1 MNVTG
6 AGPGFGL
13 HIVDVAVDKETG
25 RVDIKRY
32 TVVEDAGK
40 AIHRLQ
46 VEGQFQ
52 GGAVQ
57 GIGWALNEEYYYGED
72 GRMQNPSFLDYR
84 MPVASDVPMI
94 DTEIVEIPNPRHP
107 YGLRGV
113 GEVPVV
119 PTMAAIANAVGQVH
133 RRAPAVAADVAAE
146 DAEADRGA
154 QGEERRVSN
163 GSPPAVRGEAALLV
177 HGHGAPS
184 VLLEPLRRA
193 LELQG
198 FRAVNWPYRS
208 LWGSIE
214 AHAANLA
221 VKAQEF
227 NEDIGVERLHFVGHS
242 MGAIVVRRALAMAR
256 PRKLG
261 RVVLLAPPNRGA
273 RLADFALRLFGRR
286 LCAAM
291 ELCSH
296 PDSYVN
302 RLPPATD
309 LECGIIAASWDQVVS
324 LELNAFAR

>member
-1 MNVTG
+1 M
-6 AGPGFGL
+6 
-13 HIVDVAVDKETG
+13 
-25 RVDIKRY
+25 
-32 TVVEDAGK
+32 
-40 AIHRLQ
+40 
-46 VEGQFQ
+46 
-52 GGAVQ
+52 
-57 GIGWALNEEYYYGED
+57 
-72 GRMQNPSFLDYR
+72 
-84 MPVASDVPMI
+84 
-94 DTEIVEIPNPRHP
+94 
-107 YGLRGV
+107 
-113 GEVPVV
+113 
-119 PTMAAIANAVGQVH
+119 
-133 RRAPAVAADVAAE
+133 
-146 DAEADRGA
+146 
-154 QGEERRVSN
+154 SN

-227 NEDIGVERLHFVGHS
+227 DEDIGVERLHFVGHS

-261 RVVLLAPPNRGA
+261 RVVLLAPPNCGA

-296 PDSYVN
+296 PNSYVN

-309 LECGIIAASWDQVVS
+309 LECGIIAASWDHVVS
-324 LELNAFAR
+324 LDSTHLPGERDHLVLRSLHTLQLHRNTPAQVGHFLREGRFLRETA